1 MLLWFN
7 VNLSRRPLERWCV
20 SGLIA
25 LERGLQLPQGDT
37 LKLVD
42 GVETSPFSSSTSRQR
57 PRPWV
62 QSTYTPLSPLPGET
76 SMIQDLHLLWVCSL
90 CRLSVQFP
98 LTYKHTMWQGGT
110 SLSVLNYLPLNLAN
124 MQVYVGS
131 QHLNYHASCRR
142 LPVPSLPPPSPPTCL
157 HPFLCH
163 PHPSCR
169 DFYCFISMLHVTW
182 RPLREPS
189 NHNAFWQMSTWWGND
204 GGLPHQPA
212 SLDVVLRHVE
222 HPLEWKK

>member
-20 SGLIA
+20 CGLIA

-42 GVETSPFSSSTSRQR
+42 GVETSPFSSSTSRQG

-76 SMIQDLHLLWVCSL
+76 TMIQDLHLLCVC
-90 CRLSVQFP
+90 VQFVQFVC
-98 LTYKHTMWQGGT
+98 LISSHTHTNTMWRGGT
-110 SLSVLNYLPLNLAN
+110 NHSVLNDLPLNLAN
-124 MQVYVGS
+124 TQVIRGVATS
-131 QHLNYHASCRR
+131 QLSRLLSAAQSPACHHLPLQHACT
-142 LPVPSLPPPSPPTCL
+142 P
-157 HPFLCH
+157 LCH

-189 NHNAFWQMSTWWGND
+189 NHNAFWQMST
-204 GGLPHQPA
+204 
-212 SLDVVLRHVE
+212 
-222 HPLEWKK
+222 

>member
-76 SMIQDLHLLWVCSL
+76 TMIQDLHLLCVCSL
-90 CRLSVQFP
+90 CSLSVQFP
-98 LTYKHTMWQGGT
+98 LTHTQTHNVVVGGGGT
-110 SLSVLNYLPLNLAN
+110 NLSVLNYLPLNLAN
-124 MQVYVGS
+124 MQVICGVATS
-131 QHLNYHASCRR
+131 QLSR
-142 LPVPSLPPPSPPTCL
+142 LLSAVPNPQLATTFPSNILAPPPLPSSPILPWLLLL
-157 HPFLCH
+157 H
-163 PHPSCR
+163 
-169 DFYCFISMLHVTW
+169 
-182 RPLREPS
+182 
-189 NHNAFWQMSTWWGND
+189 
-204 GGLPHQPA
+204 
-212 SLDVVLRHVE
+212 
-222 HPLEWKK
+222 